1 MAQYTEITDAK
12 LQQRVRERYCKEIT
26 SLQAL
31 GFRELAFRLEARG
44 PFSALMYLP
53 VLPLMRRAKE
63 VLVFPFPLKLALAN
77 VLFVRSEPPAIADCM
92 GMGVKFYTRFS
103 DQSLLISST
112 LRSHTTFREL
122 DIQHASFRVLR
133 NPPCSTMEEAW
144 SAHRRRVSEIEVDG
158 KRVESTSS
166 FSDYVELS
174 NREEQDLRSRQV

>member
-1 MAQYTEITDAK
+1 MTQYTEITDDK
-12 LQQRVRERYCKEIT
+12 LQQRVRERYGEEIT
-26 SLQAL
+26 ALQAL
-31 GFRELAFRLEARG
+31 GFRQLAFRLEAKG

-63 VLVFPFPLKLALAN
+63 VLVFRFPLKLALAN
-77 VLFVRSEPPAIADCM
+77 VLFVNSEPPTIADCM

-103 DQSLLISST
+103 DESFLISST
-112 LRSHTTFREL
+112 LRSHTAFREL
-122 DIQHASFRVLR
+122 DMQPANFRVLR
-133 NPPCSTMEEAW
+133 NPPCSTMAEAW

-158 KRVESTSS
+158 KRVESTGS